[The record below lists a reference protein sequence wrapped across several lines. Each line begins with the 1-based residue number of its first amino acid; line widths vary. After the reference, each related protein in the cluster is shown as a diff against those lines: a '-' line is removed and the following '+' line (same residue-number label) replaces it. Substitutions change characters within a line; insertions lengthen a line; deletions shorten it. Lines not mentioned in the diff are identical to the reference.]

1 MQEFGSPVSAALKLP
16 PSWQTK
22 KEFFDVADNTQQ
34 SLLQGP
40 VRRQLRSSRRR
51 RKASPLSQGSD
62 RRSHVIGI
70 GGDQAMNLATTI
82 NDRILAGHAAEI
94 RKLGKRVVGD
104 VIEIG
109 KILGEAKRIAG
120 HGNFGP
126 WLKREFDWTEMTATR
141 FMNVYE
147 MSKSNNLLDLDLPVS
162 SLYLLAAPS
171 TPQEA
176 RDAII
181 ERAEAGEAV
190 SVAEVKDTIDAAKGR
205 KRSKSKRP
213 KTEPTESDLEA
224 WAAGEISM
232 AEAAKAGIVEAQ
244 QLLAKKAAIE
254 PPTTPA
260 AGDDI
265 GESSNAL
272 LRVRVNELEAEVRQR
287 DLTIAGLRRRIAE
300 LEHAAATG
308 APPPPGEDD
317 DGIPDFLRRMSTARN
332 KRGEIQ

>member
-1 MQEFGSPVSAALKLP
+1 
-16 PSWQTK
+16 
-22 KEFFDVADNTQQ
+22 
-34 SLLQGP
+34 
-40 VRRQLRSSRRR
+40 
-51 RKASPLSQGSD
+51 
-62 RRSHVIGI
+62 
-70 GGDQAMNLATTI
+70 MNLVTTI

-94 RKLGKRVVGD
+94 RKLGKRVVSD

-176 RDAII
+176 RDII
-181 ERAEAGEAV
+181 IARAEGGEQIP
-190 SVAEVKDTIDAAKGR
+190 VAEVKDTIDAAKDR

-232 AEAAKAGIVEAQ
+232 AEAAKAGIAEAQ
-244 QLLAKKAAIE
+244 QLLAKKTAIE

-260 AGDDI
+260 RDDI
-265 GESSNAL
+265 GESSNGELAY
-272 LRVRVNELEAEVRQR
+272 LRARINELEVQVQQR
-287 DLTIAGLRRRIAE
+287 DLTIVGLRRRIAE

-308 APPPPGEDD
+308 TPPPPGEDD
-317 DGIPDFLRRMSTARN
+317 DGDGSPEFLRRVS
-332 KRGEIQ
+332 